1 MESQGIFPVD
11 RGWPKWKWLER
22 KNLLWHGNGLV
33 MFHGSFD
40 CVFLAPSIFYTSSR
54 KMTMEELFKHSKLMT
69 SSKNYNQWICILYPV
84 PSCSIHCPHH
94 IPSAWNGEGCFHQ
107 GHGTVDPMEFRSTPL
122 LEDRQE
128 ATFFRSFW
136 NMPKLGGSQ
145 KSRELMKW
153 MLFLRLRCFEHVYER
168 QRIYTKLHP
177 TIIEAAFAIRNDEVH
192 QWHAN
197 ISTRLNC
204 GSTELPWPFDGPSNF
219 SRIPTSAHHHAPC
232 VAWERRH
239 TKAWAWYCLCA
250 GLCFLCWNF
259 RENYDVDVLVLSRCS
274 YKAHQRFGVQDG
286 SIQCLQRYANWS
298 IRAAMR
304 SDELCRD
311 PQTDPGGAWITT
323 VGLADQSVDD

>member
-11 RGWPKWKWLER
+11 RGWPRWKWLER
-22 KNLLWHGNGLV
+22 KHLLWHGNGLV

-40 CVFLAPSIFYTSSR
+40 CVLLAPSIFYTSSR

-94 IPSAWNGEGCFHQ
+94 ILSAWNGEGCFHQ

-128 ATFFRSFW
+128 ATSFRSFW
-136 NMPKLGGSQ
+136 MPKLGASQ

-177 TIIEAAFAIRNDEVH
+177 TIKAALQSEMTKC
-192 QWHAN
+192 
-197 ISTRLNC
+197 IS
-204 GSTELPWPFDGPSNF
+204 GMQ
-219 SRIPTSAHHHAPC
+219 TSAHDSTVDPLNFHGHSAAQAISHASRHTSARTIMHHASPGKGGTQRPEHDTVYVQGC
-232 VAWERRH
+232 VSFAGTSGRTMMLMCWYCPGVH
-239 TKAWAWYCLCA
+239 TKPTS
-250 GLCFLCWNF
+250 
-259 RENYDVDVLVLSRCS
+259 VLVFRMGASNVCS
-274 YKAHQRFGVQDG
+274 ATPIEASEPRWDQTNCAVVLKPTRVGPG
-286 SIQCLQRYANWS
+286 SLQLDWRTN
-298 IRAAMR
+298 
-304 SDELCRD
+304 L
-311 PQTDPGGAWITT
+311 
-323 VGLADQSVDD
+323 